1 MDTIKSGFTSF
12 GRNRSGWSRLSSSRR
27 LRRSSFSSSV
37 SFGRPFPFHFGFKIG
52 FPNSSRLGGSGSGST
67 HKPCF
72 FSMYSDI
79 GPFFGGRPRLGIV
92 SRSRIQSRDEYSKSR
107 DVSLYRRYESRS
119 ENVLR
124 RVVGCTPHSSTLIT
138 RHQQHQHRRRRKR
151 RREHAQTHAHEKK
164 KSANKK

>member
-1 MDTIKSGFTSF
+1 MATIKSGFTSF

-52 FPNSSRLGGSGSGST
+52 FPSSSRLGGSGSGST

-92 SRSRIQSRDEYSKSR
+92 SSRSRFSKKPRIQSRDEYSKSR

-119 ENVLR
+119 ERVSTR
-124 RVVGCTPHSSTLIT
+124 RGVHSPLLCFNNASPTPPTPT
-138 RHQQHQHRRRRKR
+138 K
-151 RREHAQTHAHEKK
+151 TT
-164 KSANKK
+164 